1 MGTLKL
7 VLGLA
12 VVIAV
17 IYGLW
22 LLVPPYFSN
31 YQFEDMIKTEALHD
45 TYSTKTDDD
54 VRKAVL
60 KQAKD
65 FEISLTEEQVKVQR
79 TGMQGTGTLSIDVD
93 YTVHVDMPGYPL
105 DLHFHPSSKNR
116 GVW

>member
-17 IYGLW
+17 IYGLC

-31 YQFEDMIKTEALHD
+31 YQFEDMMKTEALHD

-79 TGMQGTGTLSIDVD
+79 TGTQGMGTFSIDVD

>member
-1 MGTLKL
+1 MLARSP
-7 VLGLA
+7 VLLQLP
-12 VVIAV
+12 VRRHD
-17 IYGLW
+17 
-22 LLVPPYFSN
+22 
-31 YQFEDMIKTEALHD
+31 EDRSAARHVREALHD